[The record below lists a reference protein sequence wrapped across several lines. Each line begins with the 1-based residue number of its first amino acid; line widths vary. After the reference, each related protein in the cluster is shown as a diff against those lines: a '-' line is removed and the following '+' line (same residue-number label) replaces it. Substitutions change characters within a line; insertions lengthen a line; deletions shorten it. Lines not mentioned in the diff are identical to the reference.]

1 MRNLRNLAV
10 LAATAIMAPAL
21 VACGSSSDTSGAD
34 DPADHFKGKRVTIVV
49 PFGAGG
55 GADVAARLLAPFLS
69 DEIPGKPKVIIEN
82 KEGGGGALAMN
93 NVVQAPDDGLTMVV
107 ITPGTQARWLTGEA
121 GHDYPLPDFH
131 ALAGVL
137 GSGITFTAKS
147 TADSLEDLIARSKTK
162 PWVTGNSNRDSGPS
176 LIEKQ
181 AAEMLGLELKQT
193 FGYGGYGEVAL
204 AMLRG
209 EIEGSSM
216 SAGAFT
222 SSFGPIEKKIGG
234 YTNLFQ
240 QGVVDADGKIARS
253 PFFKDVPTIVEAY
266 EEVNGKPLEGD
277 ELELHRGLVLLN
289 TLQQLYLV
297 APGTPDAYVTAL
309 RDAFAKAL
317 SNPKFLDKA
326 ADAYGGSI
334 DVLDGTVAQDQLKEV
349 TSMPELVKQYIVDS
363 AKK

>member
-1 MRNLRNLAV
+1 MRKLRNLAV
-10 LAATAIMAPAL
+10 AIVAPAL
-21 VACGSSSDTSGAD
+21 VACGSSSDTSGTEE
-34 DPADHFKGKRVTIVV
+34 PAEHFKGEKVTIIV

-69 DEIPGKPKVIIEN
+69 EELPGKPTVIIEN

-93 NVVQAPDDGLTMVV
+93 DVVQAPADALTMVV
-107 ITPGTQARWLTGEA
+107 ITPGTQARWLTGEE

-137 GSGITFTAKS
+137 GSGITFTTKS
-147 TADSLEDLIARSKTK
+147 TADSLEDLIARSQTE

-176 LIEKQ
+176 LIEKN
-181 AAEMLGLELKQT
+181 AAELLGLKLKQT

-222 SSFGPIEKKIGG
+222 SSFGPIKKKIGG

-240 QGVVDADGKIARS
+240 QGVVGEDGNIDRS
-253 PFFKDVPTIVEAY
+253 EFFKDVPTIAEAY
-266 EEVNGKPLEGD
+266 EEVNGKPLEGE
-277 ELELHRGLVLLN
+277 ELELHRGLILLN
-289 TLQQLYLV
+289 TLQQLYIV
-297 APGTPDAYVTAL
+297 APKTPDTYVTAL
-309 RDAFAKAL
+309 REAFSKALNNPEFLAKAT
-317 SNPKFLDKA
+317 
-326 ADAYGGSI
+326 DAYGGSI
-334 DVLDGTVAQDQLKEV
+334 DVLDGAVAQDQLKEV
-349 TSMPELVKQYIVDS
+349 TSMPDQVKQYIIDS
-363 AKK
+363 AEE